1 MILENESKY
10 SKFQSIVEAKKKKT
24 KEKKKP
30 AEKGLVGLVSDN
42 FGRFGLIPAVADR
55 QSEQISS
62 VTVLSGTG

>member
-10 SKFQSIVEAKKKKT
+10 SKFQSIVEAKKKK
-24 KEKKKP
+24 KKKKKP

>member
-1 MILENESKY
+1 MKANTLNFRVLLKP
-10 SKFQSIVEAKKKKT
+10 KKKKT

>member
-1 MILENESKY
+1 MKANTLNFRVLLKP
-10 SKFQSIVEAKKKKT
+10 KKKNQR
-24 KEKKKP
+24 KEK
-30 AEKGLVGLVSDN
+30 ACRKGLVGLVSDN

>member
-1 MILENESKY
+1 MKANTLNFRVLLKP
-10 SKFQSIVEAKKKKT
+10 KKKT

>member
-1 MILENESKY
+1 
-10 SKFQSIVEAKKKKT
+10 
-24 KEKKKP
+24 
-30 AEKGLVGLVSDN
+30 VGLVSDN